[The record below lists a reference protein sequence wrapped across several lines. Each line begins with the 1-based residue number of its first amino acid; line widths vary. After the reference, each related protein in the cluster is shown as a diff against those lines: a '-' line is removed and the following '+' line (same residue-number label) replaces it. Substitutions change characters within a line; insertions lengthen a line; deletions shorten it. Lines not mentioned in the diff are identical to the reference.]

1 MDRYFAQTLLATLS
15 YAKVDYLFVQ
25 MLLLTL
31 LSFLPYTTPADSVP
45 KAFSLLPLPLIY
57 YTPETRLAYGVAPTF
72 TFRFKRDMDALRA
85 DTSVSIRPSQVTLGF
100 AYTQNKQLLF
110 YLPFQL
116 FYDRDKYFLN
126 GEAGYYKYS
135 YFFFGVG
142 QNEVPS
148 ELYAVN
154 FPRIRVNAFRRVA
167 PAISKGKLYAGV
179 RYQYE
184 DYQVTSVEPD
194 GLLAT
199 GAVPGGL
206 GSTLSGAGLGLFY
219 DSRNQLFFPT
229 KGIVADVAF
238 LNQSRVWGSHVRF
251 DRYSADVSS
260 YHMLNKHAIL
270 AFNYFVSF
278 TSGLAPFNAM
288 SLLGGTKRMRGYY
301 EGRFR
306 DQNAALLQSEV
317 RFDIYRRLGGVVF
330 GSLGILGD
338 DQSILRPNDP
348 KAAYGAGLRFTIN
361 RVDHLNI
368 RVDYGFGQQSSGFYL
383 TLGEAF

>member
-1 MDRYFAQTLLATLS
+1 MLRY
-15 YAKVDYLFVQ
+15 
-25 MLLLTL
+25 LLLY
-31 LSFLPYTTPADSVP
+31 SITTPADSVP

-72 TFRFKRDMDALRA
+72 TFRFRRDMAALRA
-85 DTSVSIRPSQVTLGF
+85 DSGVSLRPSQVTLGF

-116 FYDRDKYFLN
+116 FYDRDKYYIN

-142 QNEVPS
+142 QREVPR

-154 FPRIRVNAFRRVA
+154 FPRIRVNAFRQIA
-167 PAISKGKLYAGV
+167 PGIPKGKLYAGI

-206 GSTLSGAGLGLFY
+206 GSTLSGAGLGLFF
-219 DSRNQLFFPT
+219 DSRDRIFFPT
-229 KGIVADVAF
+229 TGVVADMAY
-238 LNQSRVWGSHVRF
+238 LNQNRALGSNVQF

-260 YHMLNKHAIL
+260 YH
-270 AFNYFVSF
+270 S
-278 TSGLAPFNAM
+278 
-288 SLLGGTKRMRGYY
+288 
-301 EGRFR
+301 
-306 DQNAALLQSEV
+306 
-317 RFDIYRRLGGVVF
+317 
-330 GSLGILGD
+330 
-338 DQSILRPNDP
+338 
-348 KAAYGAGLRFTIN
+348 
-361 RVDHLNI
+361 
-368 RVDYGFGQQSSGFYL
+368 
-383 TLGEAF
+383 